1 MIPELSKQITS
12 DYHPLELEMFIP
24 WKSKVKQ
31 RMVVRMI
38 HVKNSLLPRGK
49 VWSLDFLGMYI
60 IYIIIYMWKYVLPQ

>member
-1 MIPELSKQITS
+1 MIYYI
-12 DYHPLELEMFIP
+12 DLEVCIYIYIP

-49 VWSLDFLGMYI
+49 VWSLDFLGIAFVSSTYLKKHSDLVFPLDI
-60 IYIIIYMWKYVLPQ
+60 